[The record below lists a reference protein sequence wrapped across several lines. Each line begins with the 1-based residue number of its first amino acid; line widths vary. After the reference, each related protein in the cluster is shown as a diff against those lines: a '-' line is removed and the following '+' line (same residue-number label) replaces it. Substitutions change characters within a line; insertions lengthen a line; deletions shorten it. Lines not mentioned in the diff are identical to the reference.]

1 MAEPLQI
8 LNNPGL
14 SCKKQSGGQFAM
26 LTDMSETVLVTGG
39 SGFVASHLIEQL
51 LDGGA
56 RVHATVRSVA
66 NAAKMRPL
74 DDLNSR
80 YPEQLR
86 VFEADL
92 LQDGSFT
99 GPMQGC
105 SLVFHVASPFMLPEK
120 IKDGRRQMLEPAL
133 RGTQN
138 VLASVNATE
147 TVRRVVFT
155 STVGAIFGDYLDV
168 MSMPRRTLTE
178 DHFNSTSSLTHNPY
192 HYSKV
197 MAEKEAWSIAERQNR
212 WSLVS
217 INPGLILGPSLSPA
231 SESGSLFLLDEM
243 LRGMFFYGMP
253 DMGVTT
259 VDVRDVALAH
269 IRVANTP
276 SAKGRYILADARM
289 VSFLE
294 MAKML
299 RAVHRHPYLLPKRQI
314 PGWLVKMVGPL
325 FGLSQEY
332 MRNHIGI
339 RFAVDNRRSI
349 EELGIVYRPLE
360 ETLKDHYASWLEQ
373 RRRAA

>member
-1 MAEPLQI
+1 
-8 LNNPGL
+8 
-14 SCKKQSGGQFAM
+14 M
-26 LTDMSETVLVTGG
+26 LIGMSESVLVTGG
-39 SGFVASHLIEQL
+39 SGFLASHLIKQL
-51 LDGGA
+51 LDDGA
-56 RVHATVRSVA
+56 SVHTTVRNLA
-66 NAAKMRPL
+66 NAAKMQPL
-74 DDLNSR
+74 NELKSR
-80 YPEQLR
+80 HPERLR

-92 LQDGSFT
+92 LRDGSFAA
-99 GPMQGC
+99 PMQGC

-120 IKDGRRQMLEPAL
+120 IKDGHRQMLEPAL
-133 RGTQN
+133 HGTQN
-138 VLASVNATE
+138 VLASVNATT

-155 STVGAIFGDYLDV
+155 STVGAIFGDYIDV
-168 MSMPRRTLTE
+168 MSMPRQILAE
-178 DHFNSTSSLTHNPY
+178 SHFNSTSTVTHNPY

-197 MAEKEAWSIAERQNR
+197 MAEKEAWSIAERQDR
-212 WSLVS
+212 WSLVA

-269 IRVANTP
+269 IRAAHIP
-276 SAKGRYILADARM
+276 SAKGRYILADAHM

-299 RAVHRHPYLLPKRQI
+299 SAVHRRPYLLPTRQI
-314 PGWLVKMVGPL
+314 PGWLTKMVGPL
-325 FGLSQEY
+325 FGLSQQY

-360 ETLKDHYASWLEQ
+360 ETLKDHYAGWLEQ
-373 RRRAA
+373 RRHAA

>member
-1 MAEPLQI
+1 
-8 LNNPGL
+8 
-14 SCKKQSGGQFAM
+14 
-26 LTDMSETVLVTGG
+26 LVTGG
-39 SGFVASHLIEQL
+39 SGFVASHLIQQL
-51 LDGGA
+51 LADGAG
-56 RVHATVRSVA
+56 VNTTVRSLA
-66 NAAKMRPL
+66 NIRKMQPL
-74 DDLNSR
+74 LELKRR
-80 YPEQLR
+80 YPERLR

-92 LQDGSFT
+92 LKEGSFAA
-99 GPMQGC
+99 PMQGC
-105 SLVFHVASPFMLPEK
+105 TLVYHVASPFMLPEK

-138 VLASVNATE
+138 VLASVNATDS
-147 TVRRVVFT
+147 VRRVVFT
-155 STVGAIFGDYLDV
+155 STVGAIFGDYIDV
-168 MSMPRRTLTE
+168 MSMPGRILSE
-178 DHFNSTSSLTHNPY
+178 AHFNITSSLAHNPY

-217 INPGLILGPSLSPA
+217 INPGLILGPSLTPA

-269 IRVANTP
+269 IRAAHTP
-276 SAKGRYILADARM
+276 GAKGRYILADTRM

-299 RAVHRHPYLLPKRQI
+299 SDVHRRPYLLPKRQI
-314 PGWLVKMVGPL
+314 PAWLIKMVGPM

-339 RFAVDNRRSI
+339 RFAVDNHRSI
-349 EELGIVYRPLE
+349 EELGIVYRPLN

>member
-1 MAEPLQI
+1 MVP
-8 LNNPGL
+8 
-14 SCKKQSGGQFAM
+14 SRRMK
-26 LTDMSETVLVTGG
+26 MSETALVTGG
-39 SGFVASHLIEQL
+39 SGFVASHLIQQL
-51 LDGGA
+51 LADGAG
-56 RVHATVRSVA
+56 VNTTVRSLA
-66 NAAKMRPL
+66 NIRKMQPL
-74 DDLNSR
+74 LELKRR

-92 LQDGSFT
+92 LKEGSFAA
-99 GPMQGC
+99 PMQGC
-105 SLVFHVASPFMLPEK
+105 TLVYHVASPFMLPEK

-138 VLASVNATE
+138 VLASVNATDS
-147 TVRRVVFT
+147 VRRVVFT
-155 STVGAIFGDYLDV
+155 STVGAIFGDYIDV
-168 MSMPRRTLTE
+168 MSMPGRILKE
-178 DHFNSTSSLTHNPY
+178 AHFNSTSSLTHNPY

-197 MAEKEAWSIAERQNR
+197 MAEKEAWNIAERQDR

-217 INPGLILGPSLSPA
+217 INPGLILGPSLTPA

-269 IRVANTP
+269 IRAAHTP
-276 SAKGRYILADARM
+276 AAKGRYILADARM

-299 RAVHRHPYLLPKRQI
+299 GDVHRRPYLLPKRQI
-314 PGWLVKMVGPL
+314 PGWLIKMVGPM

-339 RFAVDNRRSI
+339 RFAVDNHRSI
-349 EELGIVYRPLE
+349 EELGIVYRPLD

>member
-1 MAEPLQI
+1 MSDTEETGWHLQQAK
-8 LNNPGL
+8 LWSL
-14 SCKKQSGGQFAM
+14 RYA
-26 LTDMSETVLVTGG
+26 DHMSETVLVTGG
-39 SGFVASHLIEQL
+39 SGFLASHLIKQL
-51 LDGGA
+51 LESGTN
-56 RVHATVRSVA
+56 VHTTVRSVA

-74 DDLNSR
+74 NDLTNR
-80 YPEQLR
+80 HPGQLQ
-86 VFEADL
+86 VFEANL
-92 LQDGSFT
+92 LQDGAFT
-99 GPMQGC
+99 APMRGC
-105 SLVFHVASPFMLPEK
+105 SMVFHVASPFMLPEK

-138 VLASVNATE
+138 VLGSVNATD

-155 STVGAIFGDYLDV
+155 STVGAIFGDYIDV
-168 MSMPRRTLTE
+168 MSMPRRVLAE
-178 DHFNSTSSLTHNPY
+178 SHFNTTSSVTHNPY
-192 HYSKV
+192 HFSKV
-197 MAEKEAWSIAERQNR
+197 MAEKEAWNIVARQNR
-212 WSLVS
+212 WSLVA

-269 IRVANTP
+269 IRAANLP
-276 SAKGRYILADARM
+276 SAKGRYILADAHM

-294 MAKML
+294 MARIL
-299 RAVHRHPYLLPKRQI
+299 SSVHRRPYLLPKRQI
-314 PGWLVKMVGPL
+314 PGWLIKMVGPL

-339 RFAVDNRRSI
+339 RFAVDNRRSMA
-349 EELGIVYRPLE
+349 ELGIVYRPLE

-373 RRRAA
+373 RRAA

>member
-1 MAEPLQI
+1 MMI
-8 LNNPGL
+8 VMN
-14 SCKKQSGGQFAM
+14 
-26 LTDMSETVLVTGG
+26 ETVLVTGG
-39 SGFVASHLIEQL
+39 GGFVASHLIEQL
-51 LDGGA
+51 LAGGA
-56 RVHATVRSVA
+56 HVRTTVRSLG
-66 NAAKMRPL
+66 NAAKMLPL
-74 DDLNSR
+74 QELMRR
-80 YPEQLR
+80 YPERLR

-92 LQDGSFT
+92 LREGSFAAA
-99 GPMQGC
+99 MQEC

-155 STVGAIFGDYLDV
+155 STVGAIFGDYIDV
-168 MSMPRRTLTE
+168 MSMPRQTLSE
-178 DHFNSTSSLTHNPY
+178 AHFNTTSSLTHNPY

-217 INPGLILGPSLSPA
+217 INPGLILGPSITPA

-269 IRVANTP
+269 IRAATTAG
-276 SAKGRYILADARM
+276 AKGRYILADARM

-294 MAKML
+294 MAQML
-299 RAVHRHPYLLPKRQI
+299 SAVHRRPYLLPKRQI
-314 PGWLVKMVGPL
+314 PGWLIKMAGPL

-360 ETLKDHYASWLEQ
+360 ETLQAHYASWLAQ
-373 RRRAA
+373 RQGTELTRTV

>member
-1 MAEPLQI
+1 M
-8 LNNPGL
+8 
-14 SCKKQSGGQFAM
+14 K
-26 LTDMSETVLVTGG
+26 MSETALVTGG
-39 SGFVASHLIEQL
+39 SGFVASHLIQQL
-51 LDGGA
+51 LADGAG
-56 RVHATVRSVA
+56 VNTTVRSLA
-66 NAAKMRPL
+66 NIRKMQPL
-74 DDLNSR
+74 LELKRR
-80 YPEQLR
+80 YPERLR

-92 LQDGSFT
+92 LKEGSFAA
-99 GPMQGC
+99 PMQGC
-105 SLVFHVASPFMLPEK
+105 TLVYHVASPFMLPEK

-138 VLASVNATE
+138 VLASVNATDS
-147 TVRRVVFT
+147 VRRVVFT
-155 STVGAIFGDYLDV
+155 STVGAIFGDYIDV
-168 MSMPRRTLTE
+168 MSMPGRILRE
-178 DHFNSTSSLTHNPY
+178 AHFNSTSSLTHNPY

-197 MAEKEAWSIAERQNR
+197 MAEKEAWNIAERQDR

-217 INPGLILGPSLSPA
+217 INPGLILGPSLTPA

-269 IRVANTP
+269 IRAAHTP
-276 SAKGRYILADARM
+276 GAKGRYILADTRM

-299 RAVHRHPYLLPKRQI
+299 SDVHRRPYLLPKRQI
-314 PGWLVKMVGPL
+314 PGWLIKMVGPM

-339 RFAVDNRRSI
+339 RFAVDNHRSI
-349 EELGIVYRPLE
+349 EELGIVYRPLD